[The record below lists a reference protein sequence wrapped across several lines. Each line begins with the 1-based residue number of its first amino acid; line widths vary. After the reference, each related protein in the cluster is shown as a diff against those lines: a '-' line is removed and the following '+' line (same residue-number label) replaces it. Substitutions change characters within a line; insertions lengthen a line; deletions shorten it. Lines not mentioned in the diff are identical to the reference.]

1 MAKQSLVQ
9 KIVATLKDLTL
20 GICVRL
26 PLVEQFALMFSI

>member
-1 MAKQSLVQ
+1 MAKQPLVQ

-26 PLVEQFALMFSI
+26 PLLEKVAIRVDV